1 MSTIALRYE
10 VERHSRV
17 PIVGLTIHPV
27 QSRWR
32 ESLICKVALMPLI
45 NAHIGFAR
53 DSMRSNGIQEYPFK
67 KVNTLGFAAVFE
79 ENGRRLN
86 ATNISQRRRNR

>member
-1 MSTIALRYE
+1 
-10 VERHSRV
+10 
-17 PIVGLTIHPV
+17 
-27 QSRWR
+27 
-32 ESLICKVALMPLI
+32 MPLI
-45 NAHIGFAR
+45 NGHIGFAR

-86 ATNISQRRRNR
+86 ATNTVSYTHLTLPTKA